1 MTDRQA
7 HWKSGALDPGDID
20 DRMCAIRHVIESDA
34 PEESGKNCGVDWIAG
49 RYRQGVILGHE
60 RRSVFMEL
68 RVVLAVE
75 SAPPGKQPDGL
86 AARAC
91 AGDPVTARTPRT
103 SKRRRT

>member
-49 RYRQGVILGHE
+49 RYRQG
-60 RRSVFMEL
+60 
-68 RVVLAVE
+68 
-75 SAPPGKQPDGL
+75 
-86 AARAC
+86 
-91 AGDPVTARTPRT
+91 
-103 SKRRRT
+103 